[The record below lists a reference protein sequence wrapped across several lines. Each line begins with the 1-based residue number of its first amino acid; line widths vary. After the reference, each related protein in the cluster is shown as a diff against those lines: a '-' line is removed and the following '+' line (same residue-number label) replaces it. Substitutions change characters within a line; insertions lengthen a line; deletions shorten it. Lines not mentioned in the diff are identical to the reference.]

1 MESATPGFAIRRL
14 APGDWQAY
22 RAIRLRALEDAPDA
36 FGATLAEAQAWP
48 EEEWAARLERAAV
61 SGIDCP
67 LAAEADGGLVALGWA
82 KVDAQDGTIVN
93 LYQMW
98 VAPAFRGQGVAGA
111 LLDQAAAWARARGAG
126 CMQLGVNCANPAAI
140 RLYQR
145 AGFVAVDA
153 PYPMR
158 PGTALLEQRMRL
170 SFIP

>member
-1 MESATPGFAIRRL
+1 MADAFAVRRL
-14 APGDWQAY
+14 LPADWQAY

-48 EEEWAARLERAAV
+48 QQEWAARLERAAS

-67 LAAEADGGLVALGWA
+67 LGAEADGQLVGLCWA
-82 KVDAQDGTIVN
+82 KVDAEDPGIVN

-98 VAPAFRGQGVAGA
+98 SAPALRGRGLAGE
-111 LLDQAAAWARARGAG
+111 LLRHAIEWARARGAR
-126 CMQLGVNCANPAAI
+126 CMQLGVNCANPGAV
-140 RLYQR
+140 RLYER

-158 PGTALLEQRMRL
+158 PGEALMEQRMRL
-170 SFIP
+170 SFPL